1 MIKIQ
6 VMSIQK
12 EQLKFFQEIQSQL
25 ELRISDLERKVPE
38 YPRIRIPDYSND
50 LKLARR
56 SIESFLAT
64 GYQKQ
69 MAQTMEQIRQLV
81 ESMPPVVVVQHH
93 HHFAKLTKRVIVAF
107 LVLIVLLSLAI
118 WLAYYFYS
126 H

>member
-1 MIKIQ
+1 
-6 VMSIQK
+6 MSIQK
-12 EQLKFFQEIQSQL
+12 EQLKIFKEIQSQL

-56 SIESFLAT
+56 SIESFLTA

-69 MAQTMEQIRQLV
+69 MAQTVEQIRQLV

-93 HHFAKLTKRVIVAF
+93 HHFAKLTKRVVVAF
-107 LVLIVLLSLAI
+107 TVLIALLGLAI
-118 WLAYYFYS
+118 WVAYYFYK

>member
-1 MIKIQ
+1 
-6 VMSIQK
+6 MSIQK
-12 EQLKFFQEIQSQL
+12 EQLKIFQEIQSQL

-38 YPRIRIPDYSND
+38 YPRIRIPDYSHD
-50 LKLARR
+50 LKLARW

-107 LVLIVLLSLAI
+107 LVLIALLSLAI

>member
-1 MIKIQ
+1 
-6 VMSIQK
+6 MSIQK
-12 EQLKFFQEIQSQL
+12 EQLKIFQEVQSQL
-25 ELRISDLERKVPE
+25 ELRVRNLERKVSE

-56 SIESFLAT
+56 SIESFLAA

-81 ESMPPVVVVQHH
+81 ESMPPVVVVQYH
-93 HHFAKLTKRVIVAF
+93 HHFAKLTKRVVVAF
-107 LVLIVLLSLAI
+107 SVLIALLGIAI
-118 WLAYYFYS
+118 WLAYYFYK